1 MSDLKDKKIF
11 FNDPRLGMTL
21 AGRMLVR
28 ITSFS
33 FQLILFILTFVF
45 LISEIDRFR
54 WIGVLLLFYWIDK
67 FMHYKNADYSIEEV
81 LNKKEINLARV
92 LKPSAFHLVEKIYD
106 KSLISKKNFYIQ
118 LAFALLKEYSIQ
130 NSLRR
135 LDIPYEEFRQKLEE
149 LEERSSL
156 NFESQD
162 LNLKIENLM
171 QEAFL
176 YALEHNNHFIT
187 KNTLFI
193 ALFKIK
199 DKEKEIFENLLNIFN
214 IDVDKISKAI
224 LFEEIAEKFSA
235 WSLPSALG
243 AMISGGRKRIRHRY
257 VNRAWTSRPTPILDK
272 FSIDLTDLARENQ
285 IGFMIGHQDEYERL
299 VTTLSRIE
307 HPNALL
313 VGDVGI
319 GKETIIRHL
328 AYNLAYDKVPKE
340 LFDKRLVELH
350 LSLLVAGASENEI
363 QKRLALIVDEI
374 LQAGNIILV
383 IPEIH
388 NLVKTSGQAYLS
400 AADALLPIIH
410 NNAFPIIGTTYPRE
424 FKQLIEPR
432 SDFLN
437 IFEVINVSEITP
449 EEAEKILIYESLI
462 LEKEHKVF
470 ISFDAV
476 SFAVKL
482 AKKYFHNKFLPSSAE
497 EILKTA
503 ISEANLRGEKFIGK
517 DEIIRVVE
525 QKSSIPVHEAEK
537 EEAQKLLNLED
548 LIHKELIDQ
557 DEAVLAVSDALRQF
571 RAGLSRKSGPIASFL
586 FVGPTGVGKTEL
598 AKILAKIQFGSKD
611 NMIRFDM
618 SEYQTKESIYRFIGS
633 PDGSLQGE
641 ITEAVLHKPY
651 SLILLDEF
659 EKAHP
664 DILNLFLQV
673 LDDGRLT
680 DNLNRTIDFT
690 NTIIIATSNAHADI
704 VLESLKAGKSAL
716 DVANYLKERL
726 VDVFKPELLNRF
738 SKIVVFR
745 ELSFDDVCKIA
756 KLNLKEIIE
765 SLKEKGIKI
774 DFDDSAI
781 KLLARFGYDPA
792 FGARPLRRAIEEKIK
807 SPLSKEILAKNIVS
821 GDNVLVSVEGE
832 KFIFNVLK

>member
-11 FNDPRLGMTL
+11 FNDPRLQMTL
-21 AGRMLVR
+21 GGRMLVR

-33 FQLILFILTFVF
+33 FNLILFILTFIF
-45 LISEIDRFR
+45 LISEINRFK
-54 WIGVLLLFYWIDK
+54 WLGILLLFYWIDK
-67 FMHYKNADYSIEEV
+67 FIFRGEPDYSLEEII
-81 LNKKEINLARV
+81 NKKEINIAKV
-92 LKPSAFHLVEKIYD
+92 LKPDAFHLIEKIYD
-106 KSLISKKNFYIQ
+106 KSLILKKDFYVE
-118 LAFALLKEYSIQ
+118 LAFKLLGEESIQ
-130 NSLRR
+130 KSLKR
-135 LDIPYEEFRQKLEE
+135 LNLNPEEFRQKLEE
-149 LEERSSL
+149 LYERYPFSEKKE
-156 NFESQD
+156 N
-162 LNLKIENLM
+162 LNLKIENLLL
-171 QEAFL
+171 EAFS
-176 YALEHNNHFIT
+176 YSLEHNKHFIT
-187 KNTLFI
+187 KNSLFV

-199 DKEKEIFENLLNIFN
+199 DQKIFQDLLNIFN
-214 IDVDKISKAI
+214 LDDYKISQAV
-224 LFEEIAEKFSA
+224 LFEEAAEKFSA

-243 AMISGGRKRIRHRY
+243 GMISGGRKRIRHRY
-257 VNRAWTSRPTPILDK
+257 VNRAWTSRPTPVLDK

-285 IGFMIGHQDEYERL
+285 IGFMIGHQQEYERL

-319 GKETIIRHL
+319 GKETIIQHL
-328 AYNLAYDKVPKE
+328 AYNLAYDKVSKE

-374 LQAGNIILV
+374 LQAENIILV

-388 NLVKTSGQAYLS
+388 NLVKTSGSAYLS
-400 AADALLPIIH
+400 VADALLPIIH

-437 IFEVINVSEITP
+437 VFEIINVSEITP

-462 LEKEHKVF
+462 LEKENKVF
-470 ISFDAV
+470 ISFDAI

-503 ISEANLRGEKFIGK
+503 ISEANLRGEKFISK

-525 QKSSIPVHEAEK
+525 QKSSIPVHEAET

-611 NMIRFDM
+611 SMIRFDM

-633 PDGSLQGE
+633 PDGSLGGE
-641 ITEAVLHKPY
+641 ITEAVSHKPY

-716 DVANYLKERL
+716 DVSNYLKERL

-738 SKIVVFR
+738 SKIVVFK
-745 ELSFDDVCKIA
+745 ELKIDDVAKIA
-756 KLNLKEIIE
+756 RLGLKEIQE
-765 SLKEKGIKI
+765 TLKENGIEI
-774 DFDDSAI
+774 EFSDEAVL
-781 KLLARFGYDPA
+781 LLARFGYDPS

-821 GDNVLVSVEGE
+821 GNKVMIQTNGE
-832 KFIFNVLK
+832 KFVFNILK